1 MTNLDATWIAIAI
14 KVGGTLLAALVLIVV
29 VGVSRKRHRA
39 RQEKSD
45 EEIVKRPGRGKT
57 RP

>member
-45 EEIVKRPGRGKT
+45 EEIVKRPRSS
-57 RP
+57 R